1 MRLLRLKQ
9 RQKEK
14 AMHIEDRQRL
24 VTEEIEMLKV
34 VLHLVVS
41 RGEEEV
47 QNGKKK
53 EEKANG

>member
-24 VTEEIEMLKV
+24 VTEETEMLKV

-53 EEKANG
+53 EGRES